1 MRFSGAPPVIFG
13 YQKGY
18 FMRCSLRKAK
28 INVGQF
34 RLLSLIAKKYDLS
47 PEDIVNSLIEDYN
60 NIHVESLINNDSIY
74 RKSIS
79 VKDLCKTLETV
90 PEVEFLD
97 IKYKNT
103 QDSRNHQIQSI
114 DEALDALL

>member
-1 MRFSGAPPVIFG
+1 
-13 YQKGY
+13 
-18 FMRCSLRKAK
+18 MRCLLKKAK

-34 RLLSLIAKKYDLS
+34 RLLSIIAKKYNTS
-47 PEDIVNSLIEDYN
+47 PEEIINSLIEDYN
-60 NIHVESLINNDSIY
+60 NIHVETLISNDSLY

-103 QDSRNHQIQSI
+103 EDSRNHQIQVI
-114 DEALDALL
+114 DEVLNALL